1 MQATP
6 ATWRLLLTAGWK
18 GNYQLKILCGGEAL
32 DRNIA
37 EELLHR
43 SKEVW
48 NLYGP
53 TEATI
58 WSSATECRD
67 VKFNVSQNVNTTVPI
82 GKPINNTQFYVLND
96 YLQPVPIGVPGQLYI
111 GGAGLAKGYLNKPEL
126 TAEKFINNPFT
137 SSTPSSPRHL
147 LQRRE
152 PPQRNGSSTP
162 SI

>member
-18 GNYQLKILCGGEAL
+18 GNKQLNILCGGEAL
-32 DRNIA
+32 DINVA
-37 EELLHR
+37 EELLKC

-58 WSSATECRD
+58 WSSVAQCRD
-67 VKFNVSQNVNTTVPI
+67 VIHNVSQNVPGSVPI
-82 GKPINNTQFYVLND
+82 GKPTNNTQFYVLND

-111 GGAGLAKGYLNKPEL
+111 GGAGLAKGYFNKPEL
-126 TAEKFINNPFT
+126 TAQKFIPNPFFLFY
-137 SSTPSSPRHL
+137 PLFPL
-147 LQRRE
+147 FPLF
-152 PPQRNGSSTP
+152 PL
-162 SI
+162 